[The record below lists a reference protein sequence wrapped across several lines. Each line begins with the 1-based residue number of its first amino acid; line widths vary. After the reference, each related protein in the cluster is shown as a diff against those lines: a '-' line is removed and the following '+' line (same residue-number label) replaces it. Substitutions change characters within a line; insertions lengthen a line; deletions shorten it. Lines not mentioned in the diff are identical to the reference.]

1 MPPERSERERRVPG
15 VIACL
20 AGCVLAV
27 FSGLGGCRSHEAA
40 PPAFGGAG
48 PEPGVSIT
56 PMSFPQPVVTARC
69 SVVFLGTDGVV
80 YEWAPAC
87 AHEDDLAKKEAILA
101 GKAVPLYRP
110 DPGWSMVAFVPAM
123 SREYVA
129 VLESPAPGQGP
140 AGRVTILETGP
151 ARARRL
157 VPPEGFPSEV
167 FSVQWS
173 GAELL
178 LVNGPHPRVF
188 SVTEG
193 SISPFWDLGA
203 MAPPGSDC
211 EALRPLGDL
220 DLSRVAFTRLGDPT
234 TGDANLWLISRDA
247 SGLAPEPVRITTG
260 DLGVYPVAWL
270 GVNSDCSSFDGPGE
284 YLLVEV
290 KAGSAGSEGAKDLAV
305 VNVRTKEVQAWH
317 QPGETS
323 YWFIFLYRA
332 GGRALIASANAATG
346 QDRRLLW
353 HWLKNGQETEVTE
366 LRGLVVEGAAEAESV
381 LDSAVV
387 LVEREAS
394 PGGPVRHEVWRVSGN
409 GMAFK
414 IGDISPEVDAHVLG
428 GASNQAVLM
437 TVAGNADSPA
447 GGSAAA
453 FLLAD
458 PANRRLLTVELQAA
472 TGGE

>member
-1 MPPERSERERRVPG
+1 MPPGRSERGRRLPS

-20 AGCVLAV
+20 AACVLAA
-27 FSGLGGCRSHEAA
+27 FSGLGGCRSHASA
-40 PPAFGGAG
+40 PPTSGGAG
-48 PEPGVSIT
+48 AEPGVSIT
-56 PMSFPQPVVTARC
+56 PMSFPQPVLTAWC

-80 YEWAPAC
+80 YEWAPAF
-87 AHEDDLAKKEAILA
+87 AHADDLAKKEAILA

-110 DPGWSMVAFVPAM
+110 DPGWAMVAFVPAL
-123 SREYVA
+123 SRQYVA

-140 AGRVTILETGP
+140 ARRVTILETGP
-151 ARARRL
+151 ARARHL
-157 VPPEGFPSEV
+157 VPPEGFLSEV
-167 FSVQWS
+167 ISVQWS

-178 LVNGPHPRVF
+178 LVNGPHPLVF

-193 SISPFWDLGA
+193 SISPFWDLGTL
-203 MAPPGSDC
+203 APPGS
-211 EALRPLGDL
+211 EFEVLRPLGDL
-220 DLSRVAFTRLGDPT
+220 GFSRVAFTRSGDPAT
-234 TGDANLWLISRDA
+234 RDANLWVISRDA
-247 SGLAPEPVRITTG
+247 LAPEPVRVTTG

-270 GVNSDCSSFDGPGE
+270 GVNNDCSSFDGPGE

-290 KAGSAGSEGAKDLAV
+290 KAGPAGSEGAKDLAV

-323 YWFIFLYRA
+323 YEFIFLYRA

-366 LRGLVVEGAAEAESV
+366 LRGLVAEGAAEASSV

-414 IGDISPEVDAHVLG
+414 IGDITPGLDAHILG
-428 GASNQAVLM
+428 GTSHQAVLM
-437 TVAGNADSPA
+437 TVAGTAGNPA
-447 GGSAAA
+447 GGSAAV

-458 PANRRLLTVELQAA
+458 PANYRLLTVELQAA
-472 TGGE
+472 AGGE